1 MTEQKRKIMCIGLCL
16 AMAGTVLTG
25 CGSDETAGTEVR
37 GRVTSISE
45 TEITLEITNQPGG
58 ERHGEGRPDGVSGS
72 AVEGKEKP
80 EGTPPADKS
89 EEKAPQNASGSAVG
103 RENRETES
111 KTYSVSKNTKFYTQ
125 QGEDKTE
132 VSLSDLQ
139 LDSMVT
145 AVVSGD
151 EAESITIQTRDQ
163 RQGEKT
169 ES

>member
-72 AVEGKEKP
+72 AV
-80 EGTPPADKS
+80 
-89 EEKAPQNASGSAVG
+89 G

-132 VSLSDLQ
+132 VLLSDLQ